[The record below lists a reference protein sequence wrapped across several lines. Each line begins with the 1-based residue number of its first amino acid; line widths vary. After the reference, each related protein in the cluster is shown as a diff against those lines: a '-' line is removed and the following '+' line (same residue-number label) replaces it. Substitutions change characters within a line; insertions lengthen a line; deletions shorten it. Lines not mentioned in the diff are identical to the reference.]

1 MFKSMPSIKLSK
13 KVQGLIFYTCKNY
26 EIQPK
31 EIQERIKE
39 LVYEVCGK
47 NDVNGYNQKALFEAL
62 TTEKGINYIAF
73 NCFCSSR
80 SICNWRKAFYESAE
94 KYGIIPKQKFTPHA

>member
-1 MFKSMPSIKLSK
+1 MFKSLRSIKQSK

-26 EIQPK
+26 EIQPR

-39 LVYEVCGK
+39 LIYDVCGK
-47 NDVNGYNQKALFEAL
+47 NDTNGYNQKALFDTL
-62 TTEKGINYIAF
+62 TTERSIEYIAL
-73 NCFCSSR
+73 NCFCTSR

-94 KYGIIPKQKFTPHA
+94 SYGVIPRQKFTPH